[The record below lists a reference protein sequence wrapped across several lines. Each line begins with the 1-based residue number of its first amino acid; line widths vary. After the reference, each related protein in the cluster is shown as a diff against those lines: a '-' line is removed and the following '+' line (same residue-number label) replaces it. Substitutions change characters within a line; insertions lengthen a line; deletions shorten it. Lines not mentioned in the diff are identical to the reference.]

1 MPECPHLTRKATSPC
16 LLLSGS
22 TRNVHDG
29 IEGLPSF
36 KQIQQEVKIKP
47 FFKKIIHA
55 RIGPICVATLLIP
68 AGIVGEIHEVP
79 ALQKFRSSI
88 FKQKNDLQLGA
99 CLKSWKV
106 KLVVSSSS
114 TSKFENHSNP
124 DLPAVQAHTVSASS
138 EEVHLLYVR
147 ILLKPRIQTPRE
159 LVKSVGPL
167 YHMQAFNNCAT
178 AQGIWTYTQVSPCVR
193 CCKCQLRFNLGK
205 PGQLSTVTVWK
216 LKARK

>member
-1 MPECPHLTRKATSPC
+1 MCCNSPHTSWN
-16 LLLSGS
+16 SW
-22 TRNVHDG
+22 RN
-29 IEGLPSF
+29 P
-36 KQIQQEVKIKP
+36 
-47 FFKKIIHA
+47 
-55 RIGPICVATLLIP
+55 
-68 AGIVGEIHEVP
+68 
-79 ALQKFRSSI
+79 RSSSPPKVQVVN
-88 FKQKNDLQLGA
+88 FCTKQKNDLQLGA

-114 TSKFENHSNP
+114 TSKFENRSNP

-159 LVKSVGPL
+159 RVKSVGPL

-178 AQGIWTYTQVSPCVR
+178 AQGILTYDQVSPCVR

-205 PGQLSTVTVWK
+205 PGQVSDYQLLWSENW
-216 LKARK
+216 RQENRN